1 MKAVIVECSNGA
13 AVALCDDGSFRKL
26 KNKGYSIGQE
36 LMIKHKPSSNRMVQK
51 LSICASLA
59 LVLLSFA
66 GIGSHSYVKPY
77 SYVSLDI
84 NPSIEYALNRYDKVI
99 SVSGINNEGQQVVSS
114 IESDIKNQ
122 NITTALGVTIGQ
134 LEKDHYIVQEAYN
147 HVIVSVYSANDTK
160 AQSIASRVN
169 SFSAQQS
176 DICSIDTIPVSKEVK
191 DDADSLGITPG
202 KLALIHAVAESTSDS
217 DFNVSDWANKTVS
230 ELETTIQ
237 QANSSVPDSGISP
250 ASANVVTSEYL
261 SSVLDDTTDSKP
273 DNAAVSDVDTE
284 HEAGSAS
291 ADNQT
296 AAAGSGAASPGAGD
310 SVSASKPDNT
320 GSVTPSSDSSADSP
334 GKPGTS
340 SSTNN
345 SSSADTNSIP
355 NQDTSANASDK
366 NQSPDKGD
374 SSADSPSKNPET
386 SDSGSSPSKGDSAS
400 EPGSNTN
407 TDDTLTEDSSIKN
420 DSYPVSDTNAP
431 DNVSDENTSSGQNTA
446 DDNTSEEDTPDQA
459 ASSGTVSDDSITGN
473 DSFQEEPAYKPVSD
487 ALPPENGSSGDSPLK
502 EEGTSGSPEP
512 AEN

>member
-1 MKAVIVECSNGA
+1 M
-13 AVALCDDGSFRKL
+13 
-26 KNKGYSIGQE
+26 
-36 LMIKHKPSSNRMVQK
+36 
-51 LSICASLA
+51 
-59 LVLLSFA
+59 
-66 GIGSHSYVKPY
+66 
-77 SYVSLDI
+77 
-84 NPSIEYALNRYDKVI
+84 
-99 SVSGINNEGQQVVSS
+99 
-114 IESDIKNQ
+114 
-122 NITTALGVTIGQ
+122 
-134 LEKDHYIVQEAYN
+134 
-147 HVIVSVYSANDTK
+147 IVSVYSANDTK

-340 SSTNN
+340 SSTDN

-374 SSADSPSKNPET
+374 
-386 SDSGSSPSKGDSAS
+386 
-400 EPGSNTN
+400 
-407 TDDTLTEDSSIKN
+407 
-420 DSYPVSDTNAP
+420 
-431 DNVSDENTSSGQNTA
+431 
-446 DDNTSEEDTPDQA
+446 
-459 ASSGTVSDDSITGN
+459 
-473 DSFQEEPAYKPVSD
+473 
-487 ALPPENGSSGDSPLK
+487 
-502 EEGTSGSPEP
+502 
-512 AEN
+512 